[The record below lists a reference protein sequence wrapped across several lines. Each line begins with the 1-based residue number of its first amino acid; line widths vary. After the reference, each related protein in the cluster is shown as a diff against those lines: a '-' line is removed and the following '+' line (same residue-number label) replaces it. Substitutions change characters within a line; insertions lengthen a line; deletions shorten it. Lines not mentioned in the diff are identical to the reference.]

1 MLHVRTA
8 GCLSV
13 DERQKVLDFL
23 SEAHAMDDT
32 RLSDHLLLDLT
43 QGPRPG
49 FIGTL
54 AYEDDALVGYAQAST
69 GNDGYVIDGI
79 ADTVH
84 CADPAATRSELLI
97 ALVEQLPADAALTWW
112 AQPDAAAASTA
123 EHLRMRAD
131 RQLLQMQRALPITE
145 AAKVVL
151 RAFEVGRD
159 EQAWLMVN
167 NAAFAAHGE
176 QGGWDIATL
185 QQRIREP
192 WFDPE
197 GFLLHERDGR
207 LAAFCWTK
215 MHPGAAHNSGLTG
228 EIYVIAVHPDFHG
241 LGLGKALTVA
251 GLEHMQGNG
260 AEMAMLYVDATN
272 TSAVRLYESLGF
284 TVLRI
289 EQSYRR
295 PGVPR

>member
-8 GCLSV
+8 GCLSL
-13 DERQKVLDFL
+13 DERREVLDFL
-23 SEAHAMDDT
+23 NEARALDDT

-49 FIGTL
+49 FIGAL

-79 ADTVH
+79 ADTVQ
-84 CADPAATRSELLI
+84 CADPMATRSELLI

-145 AAKVVL
+145 ATTVVL

-215 MHPGAAHNSGLTG
+215 MHPGAAEDSGLTG

-295 PGVPR
+295 SGVPR